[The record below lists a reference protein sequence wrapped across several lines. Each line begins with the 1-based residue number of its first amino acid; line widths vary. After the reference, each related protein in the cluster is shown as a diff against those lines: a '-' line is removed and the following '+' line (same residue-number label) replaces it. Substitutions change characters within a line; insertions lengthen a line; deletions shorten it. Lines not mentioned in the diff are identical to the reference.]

1 METMAPRGG
10 IMMKLQDRAHKYEY
24 KLNDTDD
31 QIITFMLE
39 HKQQV
44 IGISIQM
51 LAEQLFTV
59 PNTITRLSKKLG
71 YDGFSQLKNSLKEE
85 VQVEVEPQDFSVAY
99 HMKRTLELVDEE
111 RLNKVAEQLHKSRRI
126 YIFGVGDTLPFC
138 EILTTHLKIGGK
150 AAEYFLHRHD
160 GIYAI
165 NHAKSQDVLILLSMS
180 GETEQVLEMAKLAKE
195 KGVLVIS
202 LTHFS
207 RNTLHQQADIS
218 LFFYSPKKKLEN
230 YNVSDKTPMMLTLQV
245 LSNAFWERS

>member
-1 METMAPRGG
+1 MN
-10 IMMKLQDRAHKYEY
+10 LQDRAHKYEY

-31 QIITFMLE
+31 QVIAFMLE

-44 IGISIQM
+44 IGMSIQM

-85 VQVEVEPQDFSVAY
+85 VQEENEPKDFSVAY

-111 RLNKVAEQLHKSRRI
+111 RLNKVAEQLHKARRI
-126 YIFGVGDTLPFC
+126 YTFGVGDTLPFC
-138 EILTTHLKIGGK
+138 EILTTHLKVGGK
-150 AAEYFLHRHD
+150 PAEYFLHRHD
-160 GIYAI
+160 AIYAI
-165 NHAKSQDVLILLSMS
+165 NHAKSHDVLILLSMS
-180 GETEQVLEMAKLAKE
+180 GETEQILEMARLAKE

-202 LTHFS
+202 LTHFT
-207 RNTLHQQADIS
+207 RNKLQQLADIR

-230 YNVSDKTPMMLTLQV
+230 YNVSDKTPMMLLLQV
-245 LSNAFWERS
+245 LSNAFWERA